1 MVGMEVEAE
10 VEVGI
15 ALLAM
20 ILTLQDGVIIQTT
33 LVIIVVITFLLTSA
47 Q

>member
-1 MVGMEVEAE
+1 MEVEVE
-10 VEVGI
+10 VEERI
-15 ALLAM
+15 ALLVM
-20 ILTLQDGVIIQTT
+20 TLILQDGVTIQTM